1 LKENLNNIPLAL
13 QKQILIR
20 FGYAA
25 AVFLFFVYITIYKRS
40 AYVSA
45 KSGTYCFYGYQW
57 NRTA

>member
-1 LKENLNNIPLAL
+1 MKENLKNIPLAL

-45 KSGTYCFYGYQW
+45 KSGTYCFYGY
-57 NRTA
+57 